1 MEPPASVAWLCRM
14 AVAKKY
20 RRKGIASALTTV
32 ALEHCAR
39 SNFRA
44 VELFTSEYHW
54 AARSLYA
61 SHGFDLIETSRKY
74 FLGGILA
81 VALYRLRLP
90 CVVARS
96 HLNA

>member
-1 MEPPASVAWLCRM
+1 MTS
-14 AVAKKY
+14 KF
-20 RRKGIASALTTV
+20 RRKGIASALVDV

-44 VELFTSEYHW
+44 VELFTSEHHW

-61 SHGFDLIETSRKY
+61 GKGFDLVETSRKL
-74 FLGGILA
+74 FIGGLLA
-81 VALYRLRLP
+81 VSLYRLRLP

-96 HLNA
+96 QLNA